1 MVTLISFVLQS
12 SSPLI
17 QRNKV
22 VLTFCASR
30 MAEGSYKA
38 MLLGYDDSSS
48 EEEEELLDD
57 QEELEQVGLWL
68 HAESSGNRRGRGSV
82 PGRIVIDREHA
93 AGYARI
99 MADYFVPNPVY
110 TDLQFRRR

>member
-1 MVTLISFVLQS
+1 MVTLISFGMQS

-30 MAEGSYKA
+30 MAEGSYKD

-48 EEEEELLDD
+48 EEEEVLLDD

-68 HAESSGNRRGRGSV
+68 HAESSGNRCGHGSV
-82 PGRIVIDREHA
+82 PGHNMCHKLQHDLIEHVWMLY
-93 AGYARI
+93 GK
-99 MADYFVPNPVY
+99 N
-110 TDLQFRRR
+110 